1 MSIFRNVSERVIF
14 VKKLKVPLIFLFL
27 LSLGVMAFSN
37 SSSILGKNER
47 DVVKSNNQFA
57 IDLYNKL
64 SGGNGNV
71 FFSPFSIFD
80 ALSMTYAG
88 ARGQTEAQMKKVL
101 HITLSQKEFHPAFS
115 NIIKEIKSGAAQG
128 KYDLNIANAL
138 WGQKGFHFLDAFLS
152 LVEKYYDGNFYEEDF
167 SNGIQAAN
175 DINNWVDKQTNGKI
189 EKIVGKISPL
199 TRLILTNAIYFK
211 GKWVSAFSASMTKST
226 TFYISPG
233 ETVKT
238 KMMYQESDFNYMEN
252 DILQAIEMPYNGEKL
267 SMIVLLPKDKYGIN
281 EVEKTLNSSNL
292 EKWISEMKNQK
303 VKVYFPKFELKT
315 NYELENTLSSMGMKN
330 AFSNADFSGM
340 DGRKDLAI
348 SQVIHKAYIEVNEK
362 GTEAAAVTAVVV
374 TLTCSPYSKPEVP
387 PVFRADHP
395 FMFFIIDNQTGSI
408 LFMGR
413 VTTPK

>member
-1 MSIFRNVSERVIF
+1 MLRNVSEGGIF
-14 VKKLKVPLIFLFL
+14 VKKLKVPLIFLFV
-27 LSLGVMAFSN
+27 LSLGVMAFSS
-37 SSSILGKNER
+37 SSSILGENER

-88 ARGQTEAQMKKVL
+88 ARGETEAQMKKVL

-115 NIIKEIKSGAAQG
+115 NIIKEIKSEAAQG

-152 LVEKYYDGNFYEEDF
+152 LVGKYYDGNFYEEDF
-167 SNGIQAAN
+167 SNGIRAAN
-175 DINNWVDKQTNGKI
+175 DIDNWVDKQTNGKI

-211 GKWVSAFSASMTKST
+211 GKWVSSFSASMTKST
-226 TFYISPG
+226 TFYTSPG
-233 ETVKT
+233 ETVKA

-315 NYELENTLSSMGMKN
+315 NYELEDTLSSMGMKD
-330 AFSNADFSGM
+330 AFSDADFSGM

-395 FMFFIIDNQTGSI
+395 FIFLIIDKQTGSI
-408 LFMGR
+408 LFMGKI
-413 VTTPK
+413 TTPK